1 MRVGHDKYPAFV
13 GVPTIKPDKALHPAL
28 PRDARLPINRCSV
41 PADIL
46 GGLTFQRHP
55 VALTL
60 DGVLELH
67 QGLFRRLDGL
77 SDTTERAQLFM
88 AHMAAAFSLDEPEAA
103 GWSAQASHDRSKAS
117 YLKSILGWTFD
128 SDGIEGA
135 VLKGWVESRFG
146 LLPRHHGGPIRDL
159 SGEHYRRYLEMRAQG
174 LYGTNGLEAQLDL
187 LYSYCQYELGRQ
199 RARDIA
205 PEAHQA
211 PSPASGMPQ
220 GRSFIRGRGE
230 REKPPSPTHITLY
243 RGVNRVSEHETLL
256 DLGRGRRVVLLN
268 SLSSFSAERERAG
281 EFGDFILEVSVP
293 LAKIVFYPQLLPGM
307 PKGEDEYAVI
317 GGVYEVG
324 YSML

>member
-1 MRVGHDKYPAFV
+1 MRVGHDKDPAFV
-13 GVPTIKPDKALHPAL
+13 GVPTIKPDKAEHPAL

-46 GGLTFQRHP
+46 GGLTYQRHP

-67 QGLFRRLDGL
+67 RKLFQQLDAIADA
-77 SDTTERAQLFM
+77 SQRAQLFM
-88 AHMAAAFSLDEPEAA
+88 AHMAAAFSLDQPEAA
-103 GWSAQASHDRSKAS
+103 GWSAQSAHDRSRMT
-117 YLKSILGWTFD
+117 YLKLIQGWLFD
-128 SDGIEGA
+128 SNGIEGA

-159 SGEHYRRYLEMRAQG
+159 SSESYRGYLEMRTQG

-199 RARDIA
+199 RASNIA
-205 PEAHQA
+205 PQAHPA
-211 PSPASGMPQ
+211 PSPASG
-220 GRSFIRGRGE
+220 RGRGE
-230 REKPPSPTHITLY
+230 REKLPDTPSPPTHSTLY
-243 RGVNRVSEHETLL
+243 RGVNHVSEHETLL
-256 DLGRGRRVVLLN
+256 DLGRGRRVMLLN
-268 SLSSFSAERERAG
+268 SLSSFSAERERAD

-307 PKGEDEYAVI
+307 PRGEDEYAVI
-317 GGVYEVG
+317 GGLYEVG
-324 YSML
+324 YSLL

>member
-1 MRVGHDKYPAFV
+1 MRTGHDKDPAFV
-13 GVPTIKPDKALHPAL
+13 GVPTIKPHKAEHPAL

-67 QGLFRRLDGL
+67 QRLFRRLDGL
-77 SDTTERAQLFM
+77 SDAAERAQLFM

-103 GWSAQASHDRSKAS
+103 GWSAQASHDRSRMS
-117 YLKSILGWTFD
+117 YLKSILGWAFD

-159 SGEHYRRYLEMRAQG
+159 SGEPYRRYLEMRAQG

-199 RARDIA
+199 RAPRA
-205 PEAHQA
+205 AGA
-211 PSPASGMPQ
+211 PSPLP
-220 GRSFIRGRGE
+220 RKRGRAGGE
-230 REKPPSPTHITLY
+230 GETARCTPPTHITLY
-243 RGVNRVSEHETLL
+243 RGINHVSEHETLL
-256 DLGRGRRVVLLN
+256 DLGQGRRVMLLN
-268 SLSSFSAERERAG
+268 NLSSFSAERERAD

-317 GGVYEVG
+317 GGLYEVG

>member
-1 MRVGHDKYPAFV
+1 MRTGHDKDPAFV
-13 GVPTIKPDKALHPAL
+13 GVPTTKPHTAEHPAL
-28 PRDARLPINRCSV
+28 PRHARLPINRCSV

-67 QGLFRRLDGL
+67 QGLFRQLDRIADTAGRARLF
-77 SDTTERAQLFM
+77 T
-88 AHMAAAFSLDEPEAA
+88 AHMAAAFSLDSPEAA
-103 GWSAQASHDRSKAS
+103 GWSHAASHDRSKS
-117 YLKSILGWTFD
+117 HYLKLILGWAFD

-159 SGEHYRRYLEMRAQG
+159 SGEPYRRYLEMRAQG

-199 RARDIA
+199 
-205 PEAHQA
+205 QA
-211 PSPASGMPQ
+211 
-220 GRSFIRGRGE
+220 GE
-230 REKPPSPTHITLY
+230 SHLTLY
-243 RGVNRVSEHETLL
+243 RGVNHVDEHETLT

-281 EFGDFILEVSVP
+281 EFGDYILEASIP
-293 LAKIVFYPQLLPGM
+293 LAKVFFFQQLLPGM

-324 YSML
+324 YSTL